1 MALTHTLTGV
11 ALLGLTAALLPASSG
26 HATMPGSS
34 GKIAFAAVMSGSFE
48 VLVTDGS
55 TTTQLTSHS
64 GKDIDPAWSPDGS
77 KIAWASDQ
85 PDAGGSEGHTNIWVM
100 DADGTDMVNLTDGP
114 VTSLSANA
122 GVEPTWSP
130 AGNWIAYSYQGDVW
144 VMPSAGG
151 PETNLMPGTGAEN
164 AGIHP
169 SFSPDGRIA
178 FVRNGDIW
186 VMDTDGQNAKPLTA
200 TVHPAAEKYPDW
212 SPDGTRIVY
221 EREGEIWRMN
231 ADGSGQVRVS
241 GGADKGGTR
250 PEWSPEG
257 DRIVFSSSGYTA
269 PNGPDVFT
277 ARPDGTQVLRKLA
290 STGFGDHSPA
300 WQPLA
305 GGTPWG
311 TYTTAA
317 TQLKKHT
324 IVASGEVF
332 PANSG
337 GTVKVILQR
346 KTQDGFRKVAG
357 DVAVLSEYGRYGMA
371 FARPD
376 ARTCRVVATFLG
388 DAESAPSRAVKTFD
402 C

>member
-114 VTSLSANA
+114 VTSGFANA

-130 AGNWIAYSYQGDVW
+130 AGNWIAYSYQGDIW

-151 PETNLMPGTGAEN
+151 PETNLMPEAGAEN

-186 VMDTDGQNAKPLTA
+186 VMDTDGQNAKPLTVTA
-200 TVHPAAEKYPDW
+200 AAEKYPDW

-231 ADGSGQVRVS
+231 ADSSGRVLVS
-241 GGADKGGTR
+241 GGAGKGGTR
-250 PEWSPEG
+250 PEWSPQG

-269 PNGPDVFT
+269 PNGPDIFT
-277 ARPDGTQVLRKLA
+277 ARPDGTQVVRQLV

-300 WQPLA
+300 WQPGV
-305 GGTPWG
+305 GGAPWN
-311 TYTTAA
+311 TYTTASK
-317 TQLKKHT
+317 QLRKRS
-324 IVASGEVF
+324 IAVSGEVF
-332 PANSG
+332 PASSG
-337 GTVKVILQR
+337 ESVKVVLQR
-346 KTQDGFRKVAG
+346 KTRDGFRTVVG
-357 DVAVLSEYGRYGMA
+357 EVAVLGKYGGFGMG

-376 ARTCRVVATFLG
+376 AKTCRVVAKFLG
-388 DAESAPSRAVKTFD
+388 DADGLPSKDVVTFA